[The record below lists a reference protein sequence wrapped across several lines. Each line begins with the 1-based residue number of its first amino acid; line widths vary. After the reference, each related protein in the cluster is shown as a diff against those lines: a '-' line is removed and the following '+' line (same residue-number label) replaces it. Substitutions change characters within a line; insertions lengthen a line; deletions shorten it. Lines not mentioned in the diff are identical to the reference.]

1 MKTLPVCSLLVLAGV
16 LCPISTATAQ
26 STETTQLL
34 LDTRARITEG
44 WHRLDRTILAEA
56 AATASRTASDR
67 ANAAFAHYY
76 AGLALYHQVSL
87 VRDDE
92 PTQLRLINEA
102 ITHLEAA
109 TNQRRNFA
117 DALALLST
125 ALGRKVMLHTASAFT
140 QGPRIGQLMSRAR
153 RLEPSNP
160 RVAYLEAVAL
170 YSRPKLLGGDKARGL
185 EGLQR
190 AAVLFEQEIATGIR
204 EALLP
209 SWGREDVQAWIGLA
223 HLEAGRL
230 SEADAAFQRALELA
244 PSFGWVQR
252 VLMPRLAAARA
263 QSNS

>member
-1 MKTLPVCSLLVLAGV
+1 MKALLVFSLIVLVGV
-16 LCPISTATAQ
+16 LRPSGTARAQ
-26 STETTQLL
+26 SPETTQLL

-44 WHRLDRTILAEA
+44 WHRLDRSILADA
-56 AATASRTASDR
+56 AAAASRATGDR
-67 ANAAFAHYY
+67 SNAAFAHYY

-92 PTQLRLINEA
+92 ATQLRLINEA

-117 DALALLST
+117 DALALLSI

-170 YSRPKLLGGDKARGL
+170 YSRPKLLGGDKVRGL
-185 EGLQR
+185 EALQR
-190 AAVLFEQEIATGIR
+190 AAVLFEQEGATGTR

-209 SWGREDVQAWIGLA
+209 NWGREDVQAWIGLA

-230 SEADAAFQRALELA
+230 AEADVAFQRALALV
-244 PSFGWVQR
+244 PTFGWVQR
-252 VLMPRLAAARA
+252 VLMPRLAGARA
-263 QSNS
+263 RSNS